1 MDQAVV
7 PGREPDCWPDRWNV
21 SDPQPIAET
30 FSSRIWKV
38 RQADGSSAV
47 VKALKPFDDVA
58 DELRGAHYLSWRNGV
73 GAVRLLG
80 FEGHNMLLEYAGDR
94 LLVDELNEHG
104 DRYATDIANE
114 VMATLRSPSDVPPP
128 ADLQPLRERFASLF
142 KKAELDRGAGLESPY
157 LEAAAIAERLLS
169 NPHEL
174 RVLHGDLHHDNILH
188 GDRGWLVIDPKGV
201 LGDPGFDAAN
211 FFYNPL
217 DRHGD
222 LCVDPERVAYM
233 AEMFAK
239 TLGQRPDAIL
249 DHAIAWGCLSAS
261 WHAEDRN
268 EADETSKLA
277 VVAAVRDVR
286 TSF

>member
-1 MDQAVV
+1 MDQVAF
-7 PGREPDCWPDRWNV
+7 PARWNV
-21 SDPQPIAET
+21 RDPQLIAET

-38 RQADGSSAV
+38 RLADGYPAV
-47 VKALKPFDDVA
+47 IKALKPFDDVA
-58 DELRGAHYLSWRNGV
+58 DELRGAHYLSWRDGV

-94 LLVDELNEHG
+94 LLVDELNDSG
-104 DRYATDIANE
+104 DRHATDIANE
-114 VMATLRSPSDVPPP
+114 VMARLLSPSDIPPP

-142 KKAELDRGAGLESPY
+142 KKARIDHHTGVESLY
-157 LEAAAIAERLLS
+157 VETAAVAERLLS

-188 GDRGWLVIDPKGV
+188 GERGWLVIDPKGI

-217 DRHGD
+217 NRQGD
-222 LCVDPERVAYM
+222 LCLDPERIAHM
-233 AEMFAK
+233 AETFAR

-261 WHAEDRN
+261 WHAEDN
-268 EADETSKLA
+268 NDEDEQSELG
-277 VVAAVRDVR
+277 VVAAIRDVR
-286 TSF
+286 SSF